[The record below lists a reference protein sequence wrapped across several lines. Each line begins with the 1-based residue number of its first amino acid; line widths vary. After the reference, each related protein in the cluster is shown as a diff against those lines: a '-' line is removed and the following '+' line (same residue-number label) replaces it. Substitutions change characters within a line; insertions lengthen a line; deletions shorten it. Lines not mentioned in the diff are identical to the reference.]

1 MNISILPGRNRIGE
15 TEDFEEIEIKS
26 GESVSIVGPTGSGKT
41 ALMTDIELLAQKD
54 TITKRKILIDG
65 KEPSEDIRFNPVLK
79 PVTMIT
85 QNTKCFADITV
96 EEFLKIHIRAREMN
110 NTMIKKTIEMAN
122 TFTGEPVEK
131 HIRVTCLSGGQTR
144 SLLIADAL
152 IIGLSPIILLD
163 EVENAGINK
172 KRVTEIVSEV
182 NKIAIFATHD
192 PVIAL
197 LTERRIVMQGGKIS
211 KIIHRSKAE
220 IDKLESLVIAEDE
233 MDRVRDI
240 IRRGAQISDIF

>member
-1 MNISILPGRNRIGE
+1 MNISIFPGKNRNGE
-15 TEDFEEIEIKS
+15 MEDFTEIEIKS
-26 GESVSIVGPTGSGKT
+26 GETISIVGPTGSGKT

-54 TITKRKILIDG
+54 TITKRQIFIDG
-65 KEPSEDIRFNPVLK
+65 KKPSEDIRFNPVLK

-122 TFTGEPVEK
+122 TFTGEPVEN
-131 HIRVTCLSGGQTR
+131 HIRITCLSGGQTR

-172 KRVTEIVSEV
+172 KRVMEIVSEV

-197 LTERRIVMQGGKIS
+197 LTERRIIMNQGKIS
-211 KIIHRSKAE
+211 NLIYRNNAELSELEKLLIVEEKMDKIRN
-220 IDKLESLVIAEDE
+220 
-233 MDRVRDI
+233 M
-240 IRRGAQISDIF
+240 IRAGGQIPENV